1 MTESKQGIF
10 KDAFKQS
17 FYKLSPR
24 LQVKNPVMFVVYL
37 GALVTSGLYVLAFFG
52 IQDSSPAF
60 TLSIAVILWLTLL
73 FGNFAEAMA

>member
-37 GALVTSGLYVLAFFG
+37 GALVTSGLYVLAF
-52 IQDSSPAF
+52 SVSK
-60 TLSIAVILWLTLL
+60 TVRLL
-73 FGNFAEAMA
+73 LRLVSL

>member
-37 GALVTSGLYVLAFFG
+37 GALVTSGLYVLAF
-52 IQDSSPAF
+52 SVSK
-60 TLSIAVILWLTLL
+60 TVRLL
-73 FGNFAEAMA
+73 LRSVSL